1 MKCNINTNLRV
12 VSIISVHEGEAFL
25 VLLWPL
31 GSEFFFE
38 TDFCFLFVI
47 VVKRRFDPDTTG
59 HHCSQTTSQRM
70 DLQVVNCSVVL
81 VYLLGVQV
89 ADQLDQIFVEV
100 VLNYVALQL
109 RRFLYVVVHHVQNL
123 ENGLK
128 GVLIDVRNS
137 DLNKTKSTFPFSTA
151 SASSTYF
158 IAAACCSVSS

>member
-1 MKCNINTNLRV
+1 M
-12 VSIISVHEGEAFL
+12 
-25 VLLWPL
+25 
-31 GSEFFFE
+31 
-38 TDFCFLFVI
+38 
-47 VVKRRFDPDTTG
+47 
-59 HHCSQTTSQRM
+59 
-70 DLQVVNCSVVL
+70 NCSVVL

-137 DLNKTKSTFPFSTA
+137 DLN
-151 SASSTYF
+151 
-158 IAAACCSVSS
+158 